1 MSQASLESYSTSD
14 SCVESGVQTV
24 SSAQSYDDDDR
35 RRVATRALQILDQN
49 DGQANSQ
56 FCHMVEQY
64 RRSTGTF
71 PLPLNQLPCLNCD
84 IRLSGD

>member
-1 MSQASLESYSTSD
+1 MSQAALESHFTPD
-14 SCVESGVQTV
+14 TCVESDAPTM
-24 SSAQSYDDDDR
+24 SSMQSYHDDR

-49 DGQANSQ
+49 DGQPNSQ

-71 PLPLNQLPCLNCD
+71 PLPLEQLPCLNCD